1 MKTFFT
7 FLAISCLC
15 FSLTAQKITITG
27 TVTDSKSGRA
37 LAGVNVVEKG
47 TGNDDQT
54 GFDGKYEITTEVGAT
69 LVFTYV
75 GYDTEKI
82 KVFPGQKTIDVKMNV
97 ATAQLDQV
105 VVVEMSE
112 VKGIAIRGNNSL
124 RGYAPRAPITETES
138 YDRIEENSFQSV
150 ATSPLSTFSID
161 VDKASYSNIRRMINH
176 GQKIPKDAVKVEEM
190 INYFHYDYPEP
201 NGKHPF
207 SITTEIAESPWNAH
221 TKLVRIGLKGK
232 KVDVKNAPAS
242 NLVFLI
248 DVSGSMQPPNRL
260 PLLQSAFKV
269 LVEQLRE
276 NDRVSIVVYSGSA
289 GLVLEPTSG
298 ANKEKIY
305 KAIDNLRAGGS
316 TAGGAGINLAYKI
329 AEENFIEGGNNRVVL
344 ATDGDFNVGMSSN
357 RSMEELITE
366 KRESGVFL
374 TCLGVGM
381 GNYRDSKIETLADK
395 GNGNH
400 YYIDTMQEAQRVLGT
415 EFFGTI
421 YTIAKDVKIQ
431 VEFNPEKVQAYRLIG
446 YENRMLEDED
456 FKNDKKDA
464 GELGSGHNVT
474 AFYEIIPTGVESK
487 YLKDIPDLKYTQTKS
502 TGNSEEILTVKF
514 RYKKPDGNKSKLIVK
529 TVKDSNKP
537 IEKASAD
544 FKFAAAVALFGMQLR
559 DSEFISTDNTSVVVA
574 LAEAGRGED
583 EAGYRSEFIRLVGIH
598 K

>member
-7 FLAISCLC
+7 FLAISCLG
-15 FSLTAQKITITG
+15 FSLTAQEIKITG
-27 TVTDSKSGRA
+27 TVTNAETGIA
-37 LAGVNVVEKG
+37 LAGVNIVEKG
-47 TGNDDQT
+47 TSNGTQT
-54 GFDGKYEITTEVGAT
+54 NFDGNYKITAQIGNILSFNYIGYQEV
-69 LVFTYV
+69 
-75 GYDTEKI
+75 KI
-82 KVFPGQKTIDVKMNV
+82 KVTPDQKIIDVKMK
-97 ATAQLDQV
+97 TASPELDQV
-105 VVVEMSE
+105 VVTAY
-112 VKGIAIRGNNSL
+112 GISQ
-124 RGYAPRAPITETES
+124 GYARRNYRPLPPITETES

-190 INYFHYDYPEP
+190 INYFHYDYPDP

-232 KVDVKNAPAS
+232 KVSVENAPAS

-276 NDRVSIVVYSGSA
+276 KDQVSIVVYAGSA

-487 YLKDIPDLKYTQTKS
+487 YMKDIPDLKYTQTKS

-514 RYKKPDGNKSKLIVK
+514 RYKDPEGEKSKLIVK
-529 TVKDSNKP
+529 TVRDSNKP

-559 DSEFISTDNTSVVVA
+559 DSEFISTDDTSDVIA

-598 K
+598 N